1 MATRGKMK
9 QRLLE
14 ERDRLLQELEA
25 LRHRIGG
32 LELAISLL
40 EKEDEDQSG
49 DEKTSGRGQAKE
61 LLLDLLREAG
71 TTGLNATTAVEIA
84 ARRGK
89 KLARG
94 TAASTLS
101 RMKADGV
108 VTHENDRYRLVE
120 ITRPKV
126 GTIGV
131 GGTGSSLA
139 STIAALAAST
149 GGRVT

>member
-25 LRHRIGG
+25 LKHRIGG

-40 EKEDEDQSG
+40 EKEDDDQPG
-49 DEKTSGRGQAKE
+49 DETSGRGKAKE
-61 LLLDLLREAG
+61 LLLDLLREVG
-71 TTGLNATTAVEIA
+71 TTGLNASTAVEIA

-101 RMKADGV
+101 RLKADGV

-126 GTIGV
+126 AGIG
-131 GGTGSSLA
+131 GGGGNV
-139 STIAALAAST
+139 IAALAGSA
-149 GGRVT
+149 GGKVG